1 MLQLRWHSHFDLAF
15 RHLDDL
21 LSFVLITG
29 EIASPFLASPS
40 AANLLLLD
48 STEKKTARKNTLTFL
63 FDRRHFNNAS
73 AQALFHGGHLVMRS
87 ERCAVQNYDS
97 SFTYKYQTN

>member
-1 MLQLRWHSHFDLAF
+1 MIY
-15 RHLDDL
+15 HLL
-21 LSFVLITG
+21 FALIPG

-40 AANLLLLD
+40 ANLLLLD
-48 STEKKTARKNTLTFL
+48 STEKKTAMENPLTFL

-87 ERCAVQNYDS
+87 ERCAVQN
-97 SFTYKYQTN
+97 